1 MTTPKIEPQ
10 TLQHEVEG
18 KRGPTSGDHST
29 DKRAGEVDE
38 GEIRVSEIEKRIALL
53 KNEAT
58 EAGDPFNAPSERDFV
73 HFVNSHRQL
82 RRPSIYLVDNG
93 NLRAVWNNAAGLH
106 LGLQFLGGA
115 QVQFVIF
122 AKRSDA
128 ADVVRSAG
136 RDTLK
141 GIERQITS
149 FDLAEL
155 VYA

>member
-10 TLQHEVEG
+10 TRRHEVEG
-18 KRGPTSGDHST
+18 KGGTTSGEHST
-29 DKRAGEVDE
+29 DKVARERNE
-38 GEIRVSEIEKRIALL
+38 GELLVSEIEERIALL
-53 KNEAT
+53 KNEAM

-73 HFVNSHRQL
+73 HFVNSHHQL
-82 RRPSIYLVDNG
+82 RRPSIFLVDNG
-93 NLRAVWNNAAGLH
+93 NLRAVWKNAAGLH

-128 ADVVRSAG
+128 TDVVRSAG